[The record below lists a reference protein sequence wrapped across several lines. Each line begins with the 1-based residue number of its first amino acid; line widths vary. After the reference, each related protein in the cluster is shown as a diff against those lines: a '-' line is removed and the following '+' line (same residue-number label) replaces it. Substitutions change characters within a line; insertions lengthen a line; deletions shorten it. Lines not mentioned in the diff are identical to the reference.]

1 MVTKKDILTE
11 DVVDI
16 RLKKGMKV
24 ADLIKAMGKMGGFSG
39 QHMVDAIDIT
49 DRMLKDKNSY
59 NFLSFPADVVST
71 GLRGVLASAVKHFDA
86 IMTTCGTL
94 DHDIA
99 RAFGGKYSM
108 GTFNVDDTELHKIGV
123 YRLGN
128 VFIGT
133 EQYGNK
139 LEDVFTDIMHDIYS
153 KKGHKTEW
161 SPSELIREFGARITD
176 EGSIIR
182 QAYLNNVP
190 IYVPGIVDG
199 AFGTQLTLFS
209 QDHDFKL
216 NLLKDELELS
226 NTAFDNKVTGA
237 LMMGGGVS
245 KHHVIWWNQFKGG
258 LDYAVYITTASQY
271 DGSLSGA
278 RLTEAVSWGKIKEKA
293 KYVTVDGDVTIIL
306 PIISAALDLV

>member
-1 MVTKKDILTE
+1 MVTKKDMLAE

-39 QHMVDAIDIT
+39 QHMVEAIDIT

-71 GLRGVLASAVKHFDA
+71 GLRGVLASATKHFDA

-108 GTFNVDDTELHKIGV
+108 GTFNVDDTQLHKLGV

-161 SPSELIREFGARITD
+161 SPSELIREFGA
-176 EGSIIR
+176 
-182 QAYLNNVP
+182 
-190 IYVPGIVDG
+190 
-199 AFGTQLTLFS
+199 
-209 QDHDFKL
+209 
-216 NLLKDELELS
+216 
-226 NTAFDNKVTGA
+226 
-237 LMMGGGVS
+237 
-245 KHHVIWWNQFKGG
+245 
-258 LDYAVYITTASQY
+258 
-271 DGSLSGA
+271 
-278 RLTEAVSWGKIKEKA
+278 
-293 KYVTVDGDVTIIL
+293 
-306 PIISAALDLV
+306 